1 MGRHG
6 VGLATLWEAPSSPG
20 SHSEPFQHWKFVVYG
35 YDESLQV
42 LKGHM
47 EAEAADMITVLKR
60 KYYSLDLFCRDIAGV
75 VNATHDK

>member
-1 MGRHG
+1 
-6 VGLATLWEAPSSPG
+6 VALATLGEAPSSSG
-20 SHSEPFQHWKFVVYG
+20 SRSEPFQHWKFVIYS

-60 KYYSLDLFCRDIAGV
+60 KYYSPVLFCRGIAGV
-75 VNATHDK
+75 VNVIHDK